1 MTRVIFLGPPAVGKG
16 TQATWLAEKLGIPT
30 VSTGQ
35 IFRSNI
41 DEGTEL
47 GRLADSYISRGKF
60 VPDSITVPMVDARLS
75 APDVEDG
82 FILDGFP
89 RNLNQAHALRDLL
102 AKRGVS
108 LDVVIELEAPEEVV
122 VERLQMRAGIE
133 KRSDDRVEV
142 FVQRLQDYHELTEPI
157 ATYYA
162 DQDLLEVVDAAKT
175 REEIHEDILAV
186 LSSKGL
192 CSK

>member
-16 TQATWLAEKLGIPT
+16 TQATWLAEKIGIPT

-122 VERLQMRAGIE
+122 VERLQMRAGVE
-133 KRSDDRVEV
+133 NRSDDRVDV

-192 CSK
+192 YSK